1 MEIDCP
7 VEAQYKEVNLA
18 NHLLAIKLA
27 NLGPADPRQ
36 PNTLYWGDKMSLW
49 MVEEGVARTQL
60 CMNCGYYDKSP
71 EMLAYIAQG
80 EGGTLKPSELP
91 VEPRWADIQGM
102 PAAIC
107 TRWNITCSAMRTCDN
122 WESCESEE
130 GHESETEV
138 EDMPQVVDMMATQ
151 IEMEKALLEKA
162 AKLKTGDS
170 VSWNSSGGT
179 ARGKITKIITSG
191 SEQVPDSSFTIT
203 GTEEDPGALIR
214 LYRPDADNK
223 YKPTDTIVGH
233 KVKTLTK
240 IPSLT

>member
-18 NHLLAIKLA
+18 NHLMAIKLA

-36 PNTLYWGDKMSLW
+36 PSTLYWGDKMALW
-49 MVEEGVARTQL
+49 MVEEGVARTRL
-60 CMNCGYYDKSP
+60 CMNCDYYDKSP
-71 EMLAYIAQG
+71 EMLECIAQG

-102 PAAIC
+102 PSAIC
-107 TRWNITCSAMRTCDN
+107 TRWNITCSALRTCDN
-122 WESCESEE
+122 WEPCEWEDEDE
-130 GHESETEV
+130 GETEA
-138 EDMPQVVDMMATQ
+138 PTQFVDMMPAQ
-151 IEMEKALLEKA
+151 GKSLAEKA

-179 ARGKITKIITSG
+179 ARGKITKIITNG
-191 SEQVPDSSFTIT
+191 SENVPGSSFKIT
-203 GTEEDPGALIR
+203 GTPEDPGALIR
-214 LYRPDADNK
+214 VYQEQDGE